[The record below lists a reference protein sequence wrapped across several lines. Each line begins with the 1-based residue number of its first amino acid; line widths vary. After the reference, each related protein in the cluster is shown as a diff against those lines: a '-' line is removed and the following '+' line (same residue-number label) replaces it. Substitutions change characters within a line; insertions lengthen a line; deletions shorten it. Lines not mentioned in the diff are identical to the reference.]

1 MTFDNGDLAI
11 VNGSVNRNVEA
22 GKTAVV
28 GIQETPAS
36 SPPNSIDS
44 APTAQA
50 PATGVLPALLI
61 LSVFLSLAAII
72 RQEVKRTPSW
82 SKTEDEESI
91 SPCRSCRF
99 FQANRY
105 LKCAVNPT
113 LVATSEAKFCQDY
126 ASKGQ

>member
-61 LSVFLSLAAII
+61 LSVFFKSSSHYSARSKKNAELEQDRRRRVNISLP
-72 RQEVKRTPSW
+72 ELPL
-82 SKTEDEESI
+82 
-91 SPCRSCRF
+91 F
-99 FQANRY
+99 F
-105 LKCAVNPT
+105 KPT
-113 LVATSEAKFCQDY
+113 DT
-126 ASKGQ
+126 